1 MLTGVQGGR
10 TRRAAKNR
18 QNPAT
23 HVRVFRLGV
32 CGLGCWMKGKKKRAR
47 EKKKKRKEEK
57 KTQLGEEG
65 DTARALMQD
74 VSVGKG

>member
-1 MLTGVQGGR
+1 
-10 TRRAAKNR
+10 
-18 QNPAT
+18 
-23 HVRVFRLGV
+23 
-32 CGLGCWMKGKKKRAR
+32 MKGKKKRAR